1 MKILSLSIALALGA
15 SSALAQTSVPHSANP
30 INVEQPNIQI
40 EPASYVRS
48 NLVNKSQNAR
58 LKARLAKYGLTKK
71 NRPHLYNLIDNQL
84 YQQDK
89 QSESGVVA
97 QSYGTTTTENCE
109 THPSNVCSFFKHMGF
124 EVATLPGTTEK
135 YLVVS
140 ALNSERVPTNY
151 TFIDLTLV
159 DQNGRSIT
167 LPRYAEFFGDGTEQ
181 KRKSIYSAVK
191 VDSAIETIKN
201 AERIYADAWVTV
213 VYEDA
218 NGNEVI
224 EDRNSK
230 VEYPRE
236 TLLAILGYI
245 EPDETLQTEPGLMST
260 ASIGAS
266 TFAEMPAPTIP
277 IGSNVTHPADIATG
291 TETEPKII
299 VCLNRN
305 YGDCDYENIYP
316 SNTPNG
322 DMKLKVP
329 FIGEYVIMG
338 KVKTIYRPDWTELNV
353 VENTD
358 GSLSLEVG
366 EKITKPAEA
375 ERGSNIFIQTKEGGG
390 ATEIAGNPYSEIENF
405 FADRIEVE
413 YIPYRTRTLTRLHW
427 NITRNEGVF
436 GDATLYGRY
445 QDANWIM
452 NIAVANEPRP
462 GSAPRLE
469 TIVIG
474 STGMGTWEDLDH
486 PPMQIVYSCLAK
498 GSMILLPDGSEMPI
512 EKLSVGDTVLG
523 ASQYSPNIRLPL
535 EIKDI
540 SIGVEAIPMVK
551 LTTREGKTL
560 LLTESHPVITQAG
573 QPVWAKD
580 IKVADQIQ
588 MHGGFGFITKVE
600 RVKYND
606 AVYNLKLGRTK
617 DDPKHRVN
625 ETFSMFANSVQV
637 GDLATQSA
645 NEFKEVVETEQDVLI
660 RLPESWHKDYLNS
673 KR

>member
-15 SSALAQTSVPHSANP
+15 SSALAQTSVSHPVNP
-30 INVEQPNIQI
+30 INVEQAHVKG
-40 EPASYVRS
+40 EPTSYATS
-48 NLVNKSQNAR
+48 NLMNKAQSNR
-58 LKARLAKYGLTKK
+58 LKSRLAKYGLTKK
-71 NRPHLYNLIDNQL
+71 NRPHLYNLIDKQL
-84 YQQDK
+84 YQGEKVELSNADK
-89 QSESGVVA
+89 L
-97 QSYGTTTTENCE
+97 SYSATSENCN

-151 TFIDLTLV
+151 TFIDITLV

-167 LPRYAEFFGDGTEQ
+167 LPRYAEFFGDGPEQ

-191 VDSAIETIKN
+191 VESAIESIKK
-201 AERIYADAWVTV
+201 AERVYADAWVTV

-224 EDRNSK
+224 EDRNTK
-230 VEYPRE
+230 VEYPRD
-236 TLLAILGYI
+236 TLLAVLGYI
-245 EPDETLQTEPGLMST
+245 EPDETLMSQSELQST
-260 ASIGAS
+260 ASIG
-266 TFAEMPAPTIP
+266 TFAEMPTPSIP

-291 TETEPKII
+291 TEEEPKII

-366 EKITKPAEA
+366 EKIVKPTEA

-390 ATEIAGNPYSEIENF
+390 ATEIAGNPYSEIANF

-462 GSAPRLE
+462 GSAPRIE
-469 TIVIG
+469 TIVVG

-645 NEFKEVVETEQDVLI
+645 NEFKEIVETEQDVLI